1 MGVGLPLKTPNHK
14 HRFFIMSVDAALFA
28 LENATTAAE
37 VREVLE
43 QIDYEAQQTD

>member
-1 MGVGLPLKTPNHK
+1 MGVGLPLKTPNCK
-14 HRFFIMSVDAALFA
+14 QRFFIMSRDAALFA
-28 LENATTAAE
+28 LENASTADE